1 MTWRWARGQ
10 LQRRLKRKRA
20 GWPHDDHPYEEVR
33 ERMIAVL
40 KGQGVA
46 SLDVLEE
53 VAVVATGIDRRVV
66 SDALWLMI
74 VSDLVYN
81 RSGGFSVQFD
91 GDKEEQDAS

>member
-1 MTWRWARGQ
+1 MGTG
-10 LQRRLKRKRA
+10 
-20 GWPHDDHPYEEVR
+20 
-33 ERMIAVL
+33 AVL
-40 KGQGVA
+40 AATETEEGRVAARRPSLRGGQGA
-46 SLDVLEE
+46 YDRCPEGSGCWGALDFLED